1 MRFRM
6 LALALCLCLLSGCGN
21 QLGAVAVTTGG
32 GEDREAPPL
41 EEPDDPEPG
50 DAGRP
55 EAVLEPEPAPEDFFE
70 TLPRTYM
77 FCSGA
82 GGWSTDLCLEADGSF
97 TGQYHDADM
106 GVTDPERFPQGTWYI
121 CNFSGQFTRPVKID
135 ETTWSMEIASLEL
148 EHPDDESEEYADG
161 RRYIYTSPYGLE
173 NAEEILIYLPDTP
186 ADSLSEDVLWAARGP
201 YNWRATAEGTLGLT
215 ILYNVSQGHG
225 FAEYYFQTE
234 R

>member
-6 LALALCLCLLSGCGN
+6 LALALCLCLLSGCGE
-21 QLGAVAVTTGG
+21 LFGAAAVTTGG
-32 GEDREAPPL
+32 GEDREVPPL
-41 EEPDDPEPG
+41 EEPDDPELG
-50 DAGRP
+50 DA
-55 EAVLEPEPAPEDFFE
+55 AEPEPAPENFFE

-82 GGWSTDLCLEADGSF
+82 GGWSTDLTIETDGSF

-106 GVTDPERFPQGTWYI
+106 GAADPERFPQGTWYI

-135 ETTWSMEIASLEL
+135 ETTWSMEIETLEL
-148 EHPDDESEEYADG
+148 EHPGDESEEYADG
-161 RRYIYTSPYGLE
+161 RRCIYTSPYGLE

-186 ADSLSEDVLWAARGP
+186 VDGLSEDVLWAARGP
-201 YNWRATAEGTLGLT
+201 YNWKPTAEGTLGLT